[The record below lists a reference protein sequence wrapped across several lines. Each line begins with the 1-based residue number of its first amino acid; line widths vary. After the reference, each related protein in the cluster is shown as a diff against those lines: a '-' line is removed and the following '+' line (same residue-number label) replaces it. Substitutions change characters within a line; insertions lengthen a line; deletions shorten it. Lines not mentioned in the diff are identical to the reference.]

1 MTRPVAVA
9 THVIFGE
16 WCMRWKWMVAV
27 IAGAA
32 FPSASAIAQATA
44 VASGAVRSQTG
55 APLHDARVTS
65 GAGDGTTTDLQGR
78 FRLVVAARVPVV
90 LMVRAVG
97 YTPLDIPIGAI
108 ASGASREIGVTM
120 RPLFVL
126 DAVTVVAG
134 RTRPLLNT
142 ESAALGGALE
152 EHELQALPSDG
163 RDALTLAFNLP
174 GVAQATGFFGDA
186 PPLSIAGGNSLYSQY
201 FIDGLNNTEGFLG
214 GPRVELPL
222 GGLRRLEVL
231 ASTYGVS
238 HGPSAYGVINQETRA
253 GGVSWTGDVFA
264 MSRPGRNGPL
274 GISFDAAP
282 KQLPSGVDPEGFQR
296 VQLGASAAGPIARGR
311 TFASVALEY
320 SSEDEA
326 RIGST
331 AQTQFTGVERRQ
343 KVRGLGRIDH
353 GWSPTQTTTLRVA
366 YSNTDRAGAGTGLV
380 VPEADITT
388 RRIGSLTALTHR
400 TALRGGQASNIIS
413 AQYGTFHWYFPPTRS
428 DFTRPQVTIVAP
440 DSSVQAIVGSSN
452 FVFDETE
459 RQFELRNVF
468 ESVVGGG
475 HTIRVGA
482 EATRSW
488 FQLSGASTNPNGSYT
503 VVNDGNIR
511 ASDEFLS
518 IDDIPADVRVQR
530 YTIDANQQQVD
541 LTQTLLGAY
550 VEDQWRVTPSL
561 AVMAGLRWDYDDIT
575 SRGASSPDL
584 DNFQPRLSVNWYRT
598 PTTVIRAGAGIYTGK
613 LPYAIYSD
621 AVQFG
626 PDGNA
631 VVSFEGASAPA
642 FGQGLTREALQ
653 ARRGELPAHEE
664 RALFALGLSQPLS
677 YQASLGFQAQVG
689 ARWAVTV
696 DATWVDTR
704 NLPRSVDLNA
714 IARPLGVA
722 DSVARGVAFGDG
734 SRPVAPATGSFRRL
748 TTTQSAGRGRYRSL
762 VTTVRRQLG
771 EAWSLDGNWV
781 WSRAQNDTED
791 INFNATQANCFGED
805 FRDAITGAPCS
816 TSEWADAIN
825 DRRHKVTLRAVYSAG
840 SALRLA
846 AIGDWQTGQPVNRVA
861 GRTNADGSF
870 STFDLD
876 GSGPIFGEGFVGN
889 LDRFVGVGRN
899 GERLP
904 NFLEFSA
911 GATYLIGV
919 GANLLELRADVFNVL
934 NATEWGN
941 YANGVPGGGSRTQA
955 GRPGDPIVL
964 RSPGRPRQVQLSARY
979 VF

>member
-1 MTRPVAVA
+1 
-9 THVIFGE
+9 
-16 WCMRWKWMVAV
+16 MRWTVSKWMMAV
-27 IAGAA
+27 IAGTAGLA
-32 FPSASAIAQATA
+32 IPSTAVIAQPTA
-44 VASGAVRSQTG
+44 MVTGVVRSQG
-55 APLHDARVTS
+55 GSPLHDARVTA
-65 GAGDGTTTDLQGR
+65 GATTGTTTDQQGR
-78 FRLVVAARVPVV
+78 FRLIVPAITPVV
-90 LMVRAVG
+90 LGVRAVG

-108 ASGASREIGVTM
+108 ASAASREIAVTM

-126 DAVTVVAG
+126 DALTVVAG

-142 ESAALGGALE
+142 EDAANGGAIE
-152 EHELQALPSDG
+152 EHELQALPTDA
-163 RDALTLAFNLP
+163 RDALTLAFNIP
-174 GVAQATGFFGDA
+174 GVAQSTGFFGDA
-186 PPLSIAGGNSLYSQY
+186 PPLSIGGGNSLYSQY
-201 FIDGLNNTEGFLG
+201 FVDGLNNTEGFLG

-222 GGLRRLEVL
+222 SGLRRFEVL
-231 ASTYGVS
+231 TATYGAS

-253 GGVSWTGDVFA
+253 GTSAWSGDVLA

-282 KQLPSGVDPEGFQR
+282 KRLSSGVDPDGFQR
-296 VQLGASAAGPIARGR
+296 VQVGASAAGPVSRGK
-311 TFASVALEY
+311 TFVAAALEY

-343 KVRGLGRIDH
+343 KVRGYGRLDH
-353 GWSPTQTTTLRVA
+353 GWTPTQTTTLRVA
-366 YSNTDRAGAGTGLV
+366 YSNTDRAGAGSGLV

-400 TALRGGQASNIIS
+400 TALRSGLASNTIS
-413 AQYGTFHWYFPPTRS
+413 AQYGTFRWYFPPTRS
-428 DFTRPQVTIVAP
+428 DFTRPQVTILAP

-459 RQFELRNVF
+459 RQLEFRNVF
-468 ESVVGGG
+468 ESILGGG
-475 HTIRVGA
+475 HTIRIGA

-488 FQLSGASTNPNGSYT
+488 FQLTGASTNPNGSYT
-503 VVNDGNIR
+503 VFNDGNIFT
-511 ASDEFLS
+511 SGEFLS
-518 IDDIPADVRVQR
+518 IADIPTNVRVQR

-541 LTQTLLGAY
+541 LTQTLVGAY

-561 AVMAGLRWDYDDIT
+561 ALVAGIRWDYDDIT

-598 PTTVIRAGAGIYTGK
+598 PTTVVRAGAGLYTGK

-631 VVSFEGASAPA
+631 VVSFEGLSAPA

-677 YQASLGFQAQVG
+677 YQASVGIQAQLG
-689 ARWAVTV
+689 PRWAVTV
-696 DATWVDTR
+696 DATWVETR

-714 IARPLGVA
+714 ITRPLGVA
-722 DSVARGVAFGDG
+722 DSVARDVGFGDA

-748 TTTQSAGRGRYRSL
+748 TTTQSAGRGRYQAL
-762 VTTVRRQLG
+762 ITTLRRQIG
-771 EAWSLDGNWV
+771 QAWSVDGNWV

-791 INFNATQANCFGED
+791 INFNATQGNCFGAD
-805 FRDAITGAPCS
+805 FRDAITGSPCS

-825 DRRHKVTLRAVYSAG
+825 DRRHKVTLRAVYTAG
-840 SALRLA
+840 SRLRLA

-889 LDRFVGVGRN
+889 LDRFVGVARN

-911 GATYLIGV
+911 SATHMIGV

-955 GRPGDPIVL
+955 GRPGDPITL

>member
-1 MTRPVAVA
+1 MQCRVWSWAGIGIAAIVA
-9 THVIFGE
+9 TGVPTST
-16 WCMRWKWMVAV
+16 VV
-27 IAGAA
+27 
-32 FPSASAIAQATA
+32 AQATA
-44 VASGAVRSQTG
+44 EVTGIVRSQGGT
-55 APLHDARVTS
+55 PLHDARVTHD
-65 GAGDGTTTDLQGR
+65 AGTGTNTDLQGR
-78 FRLVVAARVPVV
+78 FRLVVPAGMPSVIA
-90 LMVRAVG
+90 VRAVG

-108 ASGASREIGVTM
+108 ASGGIREIAVTM

-126 DAVTVVAG
+126 DAVTVAAG
-134 RTRPLLNT
+134 RTRPLVNT
-142 ESAALGGALE
+142 EDAALGGALE
-152 EHELQALPSDG
+152 THELQALPSDA
-163 RDALTLAFNLP
+163 RDALSLAFNLP
-174 GVAQATGFFGDA
+174 GVAQSTGFFGDA

-201 FIDGLNNTEGFLG
+201 FVDGLNNTEGFLG

-222 GGLRRLEVL
+222 SGIRRLEVL
-231 ASTYGVS
+231 TSTYGVS

-253 GGVSWTGDVFA
+253 GGSAWNGDVFA

-282 KQLPSGVDPEGFQR
+282 KRLPSGVDPDGFQR
-296 VQLGASAAGPIARGR
+296 VQVGASAAGPIAHGK
-311 TFASVALEY
+311 TFAAVALEY

-343 KVRGLGRIDH
+343 KVRALGRVDH
-353 GWSPTQTTTLRVA
+353 GWTPTQTTTLRVA
-366 YSNTDRAGAGTGLV
+366 YSNTDRAGAGSGLV

-400 TALRGGQASNIIS
+400 TALRGGRSSNTVS
-413 AQYGTFHWYFPPTRS
+413 AQYGTFRWYFPPTRS
-428 DFTRPQVTIVAP
+428 DFTRPQVTILAP

-459 RQFELRNVF
+459 RQLELRNVF
-468 ESVVGGG
+468 ETIVGGG
-475 HTIRVGA
+475 HTVRFGA

-488 FQLSGASTNPNGSYT
+488 FRLSGASTNPNGAYT
-503 VVNDGNIR
+503 VFNDGNIQ
-511 ASDEFLS
+511 ASGGFFS
-518 IDDIPADVRVQR
+518 IDDIPNDVRVQR
-530 YTIDANQQQVD
+530 YTIDANPQQVD
-541 LTQTLLGAY
+541 LTQTLVGAY

-561 AVMAGLRWDYDDIT
+561 AVVAGFRWDYDDIT

-584 DNFQPRLSVNWYRT
+584 DNLQPRVSVNWYRT
-598 PTTVIRAGAGIYTGK
+598 PTTVIRAGAGLYTGK
-613 LPYAIYSD
+613 FPYAIYSD

-642 FGQGLTREALQ
+642 FGRGLTQEALQ
-653 ARRGELPAHEE
+653 ARRSELPAHEE

-677 YQASLGFQAQVG
+677 YQASVGFQAQVG

-696 DATWVDTR
+696 DATWVETR

-714 IARPLGVA
+714 ITRPLGVA
-722 DSVARGVAFGDG
+722 DSVARDIAFGDG
-734 SRPVAPATGSFRRL
+734 SRTAAPATGSFRRL
-748 TTTQSAGRGRYRSL
+748 TTTQSAGRGRYQAL
-762 VTTVRRQLG
+762 ITTVRRQLG
-771 EAWSLDGNWV
+771 EAWSVDGNWV

-791 INFNATQANCFGED
+791 INFNATQANCFGAD
-805 FRDAITGAPCS
+805 FRDAITGSPCS

-825 DRRHKVTLRAVYSAG
+825 DRRHKVTLRAVYTAG
-840 SALRLA
+840 TALRLA

-861 GRTNADGSF
+861 GRTNSDGSF

-899 GERLP
+899 DERLP

-911 GATYLIGV
+911 GATYLIGL
-919 GANLLELRADVFNVL
+919 GTNLLELRADVFNVL

>member
-1 MTRPVAVA
+1 MFCRVWNRVG
-9 THVIFGE
+9 F
-16 WCMRWKWMVAV
+16 V
-27 IAGAA
+27 IAAIAGTGVPTA
-32 FPSASAIAQATA
+32 PLIAQAPAA
-44 VASGAVRSQTG
+44 VTGIVRSQSG
-55 APLHDARVTS
+55 APLLDARVTH
-65 GAGDGTTTDLQGR
+65 GAGDGTSTDVQGR
-78 FRLVVAARVPVV
+78 FRLLLPAGIPSVIA
-90 LMVRAVG
+90 VRAVG
-97 YTPLDIPIGAI
+97 YTPLDVPITAI
-108 ASGASREIGVTM
+108 ASGASREIAVTM
-120 RPLFVL
+120 RQLFVL

-142 ESAALGGALE
+142 EDAAIGGALE
-152 EHELQALPSDG
+152 EHELQALPTDA
-163 RDALTLAFNLP
+163 RDALTLAFNIP
-174 GVAQATGFFGDA
+174 GVAQGTGFFGDA
-186 PPLSIAGGNSLYSQY
+186 PPLSLAGGNSLYSQY
-201 FIDGLNNTEGFLG
+201 FVDGLNNTEGFLG

-231 ASTYGVS
+231 TSTYGVS
-238 HGPSAYGVINQETRA
+238 HGPSAYGVINQETRP
-253 GGVSWTGDVFA
+253 GGSGWRGDVFA

-274 GISFDAAP
+274 GISFDAVP
-282 KQLPSGVDPEGFQR
+282 KRLPAGVDPDGFQR
-296 VQLGASAAGPIARGR
+296 VQLGASAAGPISHGT
-311 TFASVALEY
+311 TFGSGALEY

-343 KVRGLGRIDH
+343 KIRGFGRIDH
-353 GWSPTQTTTLRVA
+353 GWTPTQTTTLRVA
-366 YSNTDRAGAGTGLV
+366 YSNTDRAGAGSGLV

-400 TALRGGQASNIIS
+400 MALRGGRASNTVS
-413 AQYGTFHWYFPPTRS
+413 AQYGTFRWYFPPTRS
-428 DFTRPQVTIVAP
+428 DFTRPQVTILAP

-459 RQFELRNVF
+459 RQLELRNVF
-468 ESVVGGG
+468 ESVIGGG
-475 HTIRVGA
+475 HTIRAGA

-503 VVNDGNIR
+503 VFNDGNIQ
-511 ASDEFLS
+511 SSGEFLS
-518 IDDIPADVRVQR
+518 IIDVPTDVRVLR

-541 LTQTLLGAY
+541 LTQTLVGAY

-561 AVMAGLRWDYDDIT
+561 AVVAGIRWDYDDIT

-598 PTTVIRAGAGIYTGK
+598 PTTVIRAGAGVYTGK

-631 VVSFEGASAPA
+631 VVSFDGANAPA
-642 FGQGLTREALQ
+642 FGRGLTREALQ
-653 ARRGELPAHEE
+653 ARRDQLPPHEE
-664 RALFALGLSQPLS
+664 RALFPLGLSQPLS
-677 YQASLGFQAQVG
+677 YQASVGFQAQLG
-689 ARWAVTV
+689 TQWAVTV
-696 DATWVDTR
+696 DATWVETR

-714 IARPLGVA
+714 ITRPIGVA
-722 DSVARGVAFGDG
+722 DSVARDVGFGDS
-734 SRPVAPATGSFRRL
+734 SRPVPPSTGSFRRL
-748 TTTQSAGRGRYRSL
+748 TATQSAGRGRYQAL

-771 EAWSLDGNWV
+771 QAWSVDGNWV

-791 INFNATQANCFGED
+791 INFNATQANCFGAD
-805 FRDAITGAPCS
+805 FRDAITGSPCS

-825 DRRHKVTLRAVYSAG
+825 DRRHKVTLRGVYTAG

-846 AIGDWQTGQPVNRVA
+846 AIGDWQAGQPVNRVA

-899 GERLP
+899 DERLP
-904 NFLEFSA
+904 NFLEISA
-911 GATYLIGV
+911 GATYLLGV
-919 GANLLELRADVFNVL
+919 GANLLELRADVFNVF

>member
-1 MTRPVAVA
+1 
-9 THVIFGE
+9 
-16 WCMRWKWMVAV
+16 
-27 IAGAA
+27 
-32 FPSASAIAQATA
+32 
-44 VASGAVRSQTG
+44 
-55 APLHDARVTS
+55 
-65 GAGDGTTTDLQGR
+65 
-78 FRLVVAARVPVV
+78 
-90 LMVRAVG
+90 
-97 YTPLDIPIGAI
+97 
-108 ASGASREIGVTM
+108 
-120 RPLFVL
+120 
-126 DAVTVVAG
+126 
-134 RTRPLLNT
+134 
-142 ESAALGGALE
+142 
-152 EHELQALPSDG
+152 
-163 RDALTLAFNLP
+163 
-174 GVAQATGFFGDA
+174 VAQSTGFFGDA

-201 FIDGLNNTEGFLG
+201 FVDGLNNTEGFLG

-222 GGLRRLEVL
+222 SGLRRLEVL
-231 ASTYGVS
+231 TSTYGVS

-253 GGVSWTGDVFA
+253 GASAWSGDVFA

-282 KQLPSGVDPEGFQR
+282 KRLPSGVDPDGFQR
-296 VQLGASAAGPIARGR
+296 VQVGASAAGPISHGT
-311 TFASVALEY
+311 TFAAVALEY

-331 AQTQFTGVERRQ
+331 AQAQFTGVERRQ
-343 KVRGLGRIDH
+343 KLRALGRVDH
-353 GWSPTQTTTLRVA
+353 GWTPTQTTTLRVA
-366 YSNTDRAGAGTGLV
+366 YSNTDRAGAGSGLV

-400 TALRGGQASNIIS
+400 TALRGGRASNTVS
-413 AQYGTFHWYFPPTRS
+413 AQYGTFRWYFPPTRS
-428 DFTRPQVTIVAP
+428 DFTRPQVTILAP

-459 RQFELRNVF
+459 RQLELRNVF
-468 ESVVGGG
+468 ETVVGGG
-475 HTIRVGA
+475 HTIRFGA

-488 FQLSGASTNPNGSYT
+488 FQLSGSSTNPNGSYA
-503 VVNDGNIR
+503 VFNDGNIR
-511 ASDEFLS
+511 ASGEFLS
-518 IDDIPADVRVQR
+518 IDDIPNDVRVQR

-541 LTQTLLGAY
+541 LTQTLVGAY

-561 AVMAGLRWDYDDIT
+561 AVVAGLRWDYDDIT

-584 DNFQPRLSVNWYRT
+584 DNFQPRMSVNWYRT
-598 PTTVIRAGAGIYTGK
+598 PTTVVRAGAGLYTGK

-642 FGQGLTREALQ
+642 FRRGLTRDALQ
-653 ARRGELPAHEE
+653 ARRGDLPAHEE
-664 RALFALGLSQPLS
+664 RSLFALGLSQPLS
-677 YQASLGFQAQVG
+677 YQASVGFQAQVG

-696 DATWVDTR
+696 DATWVETR

-714 IARPLGVA
+714 ITRPIGVA
-722 DSVARGVAFGDG
+722 DSVARDLAFGDA
-734 SRPVAPATGSFRRL
+734 SRPVAPVTGSFRRL
-748 TTTQSAGRGRYRSL
+748 TTTQSAGRGRYQALIS
-762 VTTVRRQLG
+762 TVRRQLG
-771 EAWSLDGNWV
+771 EAWSVDGNWV

-791 INFNATQANCFGED
+791 INFNATQANCFGAD
-805 FRDAITGAPCS
+805 FRDAITGSSCS

-825 DRRHKVTLRAVYSAG
+825 DRRHKVTLRAVYTARN
-840 SALRLA
+840 ALRLA

-899 GERLP
+899 DERLP

-911 GATYLIGV
+911 GATYLVGV
-919 GANLLELRADVFNVL
+919 GGNLLELRADVFNVL

-955 GRPGDPIVL
+955 GRPGDAIVL